1 MKQQN
6 LDDSTSVH
14 GMVYW
19 IFSVHCWDV
28 LLRKKKKNPFKIILF
43 TDNVPGHSR
52 DESYTAFMPANTT
65 SILQPM
71 DQGEILA
78 FKSYDLRKSFD
89 GSGLS
94 K

>member
-1 MKQQN
+1 MAWFTEYFQ
-6 LDDSTSVH
+6 STVETYCS
-14 GMVYW
+14 GK
-19 IFSVHCWDV
+19 
-28 LLRKKKKNPFKIILF
+28 KKKKNPFKLILV

-52 DESYTAFMPANTT
+52 DESYTAFVPANTT

-71 DQGEILA
+71 DQGKILA

-89 GSGLS
+89 GSGQS